1 MGRRARRRSG
11 SDQVQPGVGGDHQ
24 ARVRVSDEVWRDFK
38 AATAGESIGRA
49 LGALVEQEVDRYH
62 ARRVAGGQVGDRE
75 LVDALARAEQLEQR
89 IGVLVRRLEAAQRP
103 RAGGER
109 P

>member
-1 MGRRARRRSG
+1 M
-11 SDQVQPGVGGDHQ
+11 
-24 ARVRVSDEVWRDFK
+24 SDEVWRDYK
-38 AATAGESIGRA
+38 ASTAGKPISRA
-49 LGALVEQEVDRYH
+49 PGALVEQEVDRYRS
-62 ARRVAGGQVGDRE
+62 RRVAGGQVGDRE
-75 LVDALARAEQLEQR
+75 LVDALSRAEELEQR